1 MARRL
6 TKRPSWAGTVQG
18 GRRGIYPWDEWISI
32 PKGETVG
39 MVVLTKG
46 TDYTIGTEMI
56 RQSAI
61 QAAVRLGFKITTTVK
76 PDGDKILITTIEKR
90 D

>member
-6 TKRPSWAGTVQG
+6 TKRPAWAGTVLG
-18 GRRGIYPWDEWISI
+18 GRRGVYPWNEWIGI
-32 PKGETVG
+32 PEGADVG
-39 MVVLTKG
+39 MVVLKKG

-61 QAAVRLGFKITTTVK
+61 QAAVRMGWKISTTIHPGK
-76 PDGDKILITTIEKR
+76 DHILITTIEKR
-90 D
+90 H